1 MAANRGHSGARYAPW
16 ICGTKRR
23 SRSQPAIVKR
33 EYALRLAMM
42 GLDNREKRIM
52 AILRD
57 STAPLGVSS
66 LSEKTGWTDQAHVVG
81 AAMGLTERGL
91 ASLSEEESVLV
102 KLGVEGH
109 NAARDGL
116 VEMRML
122 NWLQSREPQNRSM
135 ASISED
141 FDKTEAGA
149 GVGILRSMGV
159 RIVGGMLEVPDMQG
173 ALREAQRRMAFIMT
187 LSDSPKPSDE
197 LDERLI
203 SHFAN
208 RRGLIELERSVLR
221 SWSATEKG
229 LSIGPDELIEI
240 DQINEITPDLLQGD
254 AWRTKEFK
262 PFDIHAPAP
271 IPLGGRP
278 HPLQSLID
286 RIRAVFLE
294 MGFSEISGN
303 FVQSAGWN
311 MDALFIPQDH
321 PARTMQDTFY
331 LEDPASIEI
340 EPSRLEQWEGTHER
354 GVGTTSSGWG
364 GNFDKD
370 ESQRALLRTHT
381 TVNTVRHIAEN
392 PSSPS
397 RVFGV
402 GRVFRQETIDRTH
415 LPEFHQIEGII
426 HEESASLPMLITTLR
441 TFYSKMGYSDVR
453 VRPAYFPYTEP
464 SIEVEILWR
473 GKWLELGGAGIFRP
487 EVTQPLGTDWPVC
500 AWGMGLERLAMLIL
514 GLDDIRELYQPDLMV
529 LSRMPIL

>member
-1 MAANRGHSGARYAPW
+1 MA
-16 ICGTKRR
+16 
-23 SRSQPAIVKR
+23 
-33 EYALRLAMM
+33 
-42 GLDNREKRIM
+42 GLDNREKRLLG
-52 AILRD
+52 ILRE
-57 STAPLGVSS
+57 SSEPLGVSS
-66 LSEKTGWTDQAHVVG
+66 LSDKTGWSDQAHVVG
-81 AAMGLTERGL
+81 AAMGLTERGF
-91 ASLSEEESVLV
+91 ASLAEEESVLV
-102 KLGVEGH
+102 KLGPEGQR
-109 NAARDGL
+109 AAHEGL
-116 VEMRML
+116 LESRML
-122 NWLQSREPQNRSM
+122 DWLESKDPQEWTM
-135 ASISED
+135 ASISMD
-141 FDKTEAGA
+141 FDRSEAGP
-149 GVGILRSMGV
+149 GVGILRDMGAQ
-159 RIVGGMLEVPDMQG
+159 IAGGRLEIPDFEG
-173 ALREAQRRMAFIMT
+173 ALDEAKHRQSFIKG
-187 LSDSPKPSDE
+187 LSETSRNAVD
-197 LDERLI
+197 LDEGMI
-203 SHFAN
+203 AHFSR
-208 RRGLIELERSVLR
+208 RRGLIEMERSTLR
-221 SWSATEKG
+221 FWSVTQEG
-229 LSIGPDELIEI
+229 LSLSPEQLVEVE
-240 DQINEITPDLLQGD
+240 QINEITPGLLQGD
-254 AWRTKEFK
+254 DWKTKEFK

-271 IPLGGRP
+271 LPLGGRP

-294 MGFSEISGN
+294 MGFSEISGD

-331 LEDPASIEI
+331 LEDPHSIEI
-340 EPSRLEQWEGTHER
+340 EQSRLEQWAGTHEEGR
-354 GVGTTSSGWG
+354 GTTSSGWG
-364 GNFDKD
+364 GSFDKE

-392 PSSPS
+392 PSTPS

-426 HEESASLPMLITTLR
+426 HEEAASLPMLVTTLR
-441 TFYSKMGYSDVR
+441 TFYTKMGYSDVR

-529 LSRMPIL
+529 LSKMPIL